1 MKKTI
6 ITICILFGVSQLFS
20 QDKPI
25 YSVKAGSTYS
35 GWYGSDIDYINAVPT
50 TVTFIPTPGIVV
62 GGSVNFIE
70 PIYEEHPPITHL
82 FSGSKFEILY
92 FENGANITSD
102 AVDPNTGALLGFPI
116 ISNIKQSNIRLSGQ
130 SYIRL
135 SPTFYIGGGL
145 YTSFLLSINDN
156 RTNVIPTGFNYI
168 PLQLND
174 LAKNR
179 FDLGPIISFK
189 YMLTDN
195 VSWESRVSTGVLPW
209 NYVEEVPNVSDAYWT
224 KAYNL
229 SLSASFSYYFGK
241 LRYRDSWR

>member
-25 YSVKAGSTYS
+25 FSVKAGSTYS
-35 GWYGSDIDYINAVPT
+35 GMYGSDIDLINGVPS
-50 TVTFIPTPGIVV
+50 TVAFIPTPGIVV

-70 PIYEEHPPITHL
+70 PIYEQHPPIKHL
-82 FSGSKFEILY
+82 FSGSKFEVLY
-92 FENGANITSD
+92 YENGYNLLSD
-102 AVDPNTGALLGFPI
+102 NLTLGPI
-116 ISNIKQSNIRLSGQ
+116 AQNIKQSNIRITGQ

-145 YTSFLLSINDN
+145 YTNFLLSKSHDVTTLLPIG
-156 RTNVIPTGFNYI
+156 TI
-168 PLQLND
+168 LQFSD
-174 LAKNR
+174 MSDYAKNR

-195 VSWESRVSTGVLPW
+195 LSWESRVSTGVLPW
-209 NYVEEVPNVSDAYWT
+209 NYVEEVPDGLDPYWT

>member
-6 ITICILFGVSQLFS
+6 ITICILFGFSQLFS

-35 GWYGSDIDYINAVPT
+35 GLYGSDIDNLFNDGGI
-50 TVTFIPTPGIVV
+50 VTFIPTPGIVV

-92 FENGANITSD
+92 FENGYNVSADVSLD
-102 AVDPNTGALLGFPI
+102 DLVFPLVQD
-116 ISNIKQSNIRLSGQ
+116 IKQSNLRLTGQ

-145 YTSFLLSINDN
+145 YTNFLISRNQEV
-156 RTNVIPTGFNYI
+156 TNLLPPGVTTTQVDMSDY
-168 PLQLND
+168 
-174 LAKNR
+174 AKNR

-195 VSWESRVSTGVLPW
+195 LSWESRVSTGILPW
-209 NYVEEVPNVSDAYWT
+209 DYVEEVPNVSDAYWS

>member
-6 ITICILFGVSQLFS
+6 IIICVLFGFSQVFS

-35 GWYGSDIDYINAVPT
+35 GMYGSDIDYINGVPT

-92 FENGANITSD
+92 FENGYNLVSD
-102 AVDPNTGALLGFPI
+102 NLGFPI
-116 ISNIKQSNIRLSGQ
+116 TQDIKQSNIRLTGQ

-145 YTSFLLSINDN
+145 YTNFLISKNQDVTSVL
-156 RTNVIPTGFNYI
+156 PTGIIFSPADMSDY
-168 PLQLND
+168 
-174 LAKNR
+174 AKNR

-195 VSWESRVSTGVLPW
+195 LSWESRVSTGILPW